1 MRCVCCG
8 RVDVVDGDV
17 VDVVDGDV
25 GCRVVWVVIKGCRL
39 SAFNKRAIT
48 ALTHAPELNWLG
60 GAPNCLRRVMLSREV
75 RAKTCVHGA
84 SAAVLSRSAL
94 KGGAAAHMLHGNGFG
109 DLDFYIYKIADRPP

>member
-39 SAFNKRAIT
+39 SAFNKRVIT
-48 ALTHAPELNWLG
+48 ALTQAPELNWLG
-60 GAPNCLRRVMLSREV
+60 GAPIRFCLV
-75 RAKTCVHGA
+75 
-84 SAAVLSRSAL
+84 
-94 KGGAAAHMLHGNGFG
+94 GF
-109 DLDFYIYKIADRPP
+109 KK